1 MWPLRLI
8 DRLSSGG
15 ETWQS
20 NVTACDVTIEVA
32 VELSIQDDTL
42 SAVSKNVDITGAG
55 NTVVEG
61 SLPQLRC
68 QALQLQVRP
77 DLDEPGHKFVTA
89 VRTSTYL
96 ILSTAA
102 WQVEAA

>member
-15 ETWQS
+15 ETWQP
-20 NVTACDVTIEVA
+20 NVTACDVTTTFAI
-32 VELSIQDDTL
+32 ELSIQDNTL
-42 SAVSKNVDITGAG
+42 PAVSKVVGITGAG
-55 NTVVEG
+55 NTAVE
-61 SLPQLRC
+61 SPIPQLRC

-89 VRTSTYL
+89 VRASIRLTL
-96 ILSTAA
+96 
-102 WQVEAA
+102 